1 MRKCSK
7 KQNRC
12 GKKKKS
18 LVLNVCFERMFLYVF
33 MFACDV
39 IDVIV
44 AIFIQIA
51 SVKPGSMSFPPP
63 LQVTSVRSSAC

>member
-18 LVLNVCFERMFLYVF
+18 LVLNVCFERFFLYVF

-39 IDVIV
+39 IDVMGHSYIY
-44 AIFIQIA
+44 IY
-51 SVKPGSMSFPPP
+51 PGSPKTYSG
-63 LQVTSVRSSAC
+63 